1 MYAGILTKTIV
12 VVVIF
17 KSKKIL
23 YSNIKAYLLPKYQ
36 IVAAVILSLIQV
48 MILLAWFFF
57 NPPNASVYYPSLKE
71 SFLVC
76 NDVEDLIV
84 LIGLAYPFLL
94 ILSCTI
100 LATINRKVPTGFN
113 ETQYIGFT
121 MYATCIIWIAF
132 LPIFITSSS
141 VISLKV

>member
-1 MYAGILTKTIV
+1 MV
-12 VVVIF
+12 
-17 KSKKIL
+17 
-23 YSNIKAYLLPKYQ
+23 LL
-36 IVAAVILSLIQV
+36 VWSL
-48 MILLAWFFF
+48 F

-71 SFLVC
+71 SLLAC

-113 ETQYIGFT
+113 ETQYIGSYKAST
-121 MYATCIIWIAF
+121 MSNVA
-132 LPIFITSSS
+132 PRSVTSQTTKGDKE
-141 VISLKV
+141 ISHNDLEMSIKEIKETALVV